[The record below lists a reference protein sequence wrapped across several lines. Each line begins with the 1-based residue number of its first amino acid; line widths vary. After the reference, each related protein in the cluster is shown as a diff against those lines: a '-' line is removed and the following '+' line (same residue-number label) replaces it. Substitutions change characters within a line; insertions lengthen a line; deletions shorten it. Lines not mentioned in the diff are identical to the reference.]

1 MRISLLSHGRFLGI
15 MTHCDTLFKSY
26 THDLTFSVAFRFKNN
41 LTVPTFAAHHKDV
54 SSVTVE
60 NH

>member
-1 MRISLLSHGRFLGI
+1 MRISLLSHGRFLEI
-15 MTHCDTLFKSY
+15 TTHYDTLVQSY

-41 LTVPTFAAHHKDV
+41 LTVPTLVAHHKDV
-54 SSVTVE
+54 SGVPVE